1 MSKDNE
7 TQGEFRFQDLP
18 GDLIYSVFEA
28 AADDAEKPNWNCA
41 LVSKRVKTLVEPM
54 LYRHIVLNT
63 YKGME
68 LLHRTIVYPSSKPS
82 GFFSTHVKTLEIGAC
97 SSWPDV
103 FDILSAV
110 PHLSAL
116 YFRIKTR
123 DSIEHSD
130 LEVGRHPVWE
140 VLKPKRLCIANKS
153 FLPSHRHFHTSRCG
167 NVGASLN
174 PLFTNVTHLELPW
187 GPPGESWACPSLS
200 QLTTLTHL
208 CFSAPPTLS
217 GIHDAASDIVKE
229 AIPHFPIAL
238 IVCVFSI
245 PFTQWFVNARELVE
259 ATGGRLHPRVVVAV
273 SEYYYNSIL
282 GSEWI
287 KKRAIWRVTS
297 VCEGRLHEDAFWERA
312 EAKVRE
318 QILEEVRVYRMSYF
332 DICPV
337 DLFCLSKQTKG
348 GTRR

>member
-7 TQGEFRFQDLP
+7 TQREFRFEDLP
-18 GDLIYSVFEA
+18 GDLVYSVFEA

-41 LVSKRVKTLVEPM
+41 LVSKRVKIWVEPM

-97 SSWPDV
+97 SSWSDM
-103 FDILSAV
+103 FNDILSAV

-116 YFRIKTR
+116 YLCIM
-123 DSIEHSD
+123 IENPD
-130 LEVGRHPVWE
+130 LKVGRHPVWE

-174 PLFTNVTHLELPW
+174 PQFTNVTHLELRW
-187 GPPGESWACPSLS
+187 APPSESWAWPSLS

-208 CFSAPPTLS
+208 CFSAHPTLS
-217 GIHDAASDIVKE
+217 AIHAASDIVKE
-229 AIPHFPIAL
+229 AIPHFPISL
-238 IVCVFSI
+238 IVCVISI
-245 PFTQWFVNARELVE
+245 PFTRWFVNARELVE
-259 ATGGRLHPRVVVAV
+259 ETGGRLHPRVVVAV
-273 SEYYYNSIL
+273 SAYYYNSIS
-282 GSEWI
+282 GGEWI

-312 EAKVRE
+312 EAKVIE
-318 QILEEVRVYRMSYF
+318 QILEEQKNQGR
-332 DICPV
+332 
-337 DLFCLSKQTKG
+337 DLEVGEMAST
-348 GTRR
+348 